1 MGILD
6 GKVCL
11 VTGGAKGM
19 GKAICELFAQEGASV
34 IVAARK
40 LDAARAVSD
49 SLPGTA
55 IALALDVTK
64 AADWQAAIAAIE
76 AEYGRLDVLVNNAG
90 VSEAGSTE
98 GVSEESFRWQIEVN
112 TMGPFYGFRAALPL
126 MRKSGQPGSIVN
138 IGSAFSVRLVPGF
151 AAYGA
156 SKAAMNAMAQT
167 LALECATA
175 GDPIRINTIHPGG
188 TETEM
193 LEEAYAETGLPRE
206 EAVAL
211 FLKIH
216 PMGRMGKALEVA
228 RAALWLAS
236 DQSSFTTGAEIPVD
250 GASIIRP

>member
-1 MGILD
+1 MGVLD

-11 VTGGAKGM
+11 VTGGGKGM
-19 GKAICELFAQEGASV
+19 GRAICELFAREGGSV
-34 IVAARK
+34 VVAARR
-40 LDAARAVSD
+40 LEAAQLVAD
-49 SLPGTA
+49 SIGGSASA
-55 IALALDVTK
+55 IALDVTK
-64 AADWQAAIAAIE
+64 ADGWQAAIAAIE
-76 AEYGRLDVLVNNAG
+76 QKYGRLDVLVNNAG

-98 GVSEESFRWQIEVN
+98 TGDEDSFRWQIEVN
-112 TMGPFYGFRAALPL
+112 VFGPYYGARAALPL

-151 AAYGA
+151 AAYGS

-167 LALECATA
+167 LALELATA
-175 GDPIRINTIHPGG
+175 GDPIRVNTIHPGG

-193 LEEAYAETGLPRE
+193 LEDAYAETGLPRE

-216 PMGRMGKALEVA
+216 PMGRMGKAQEVA
-228 RAALWLAS
+228 KAALWLAS